1 MSPSLSP
8 HLSSFPLPK
17 RESWLVPVAK
27 GFSFVLSRRFQ
38 LIFIVCLL
46 GQSSVIFDETPLRTV
61 PLLFIIVVSR
71 GTPSLPP
78 RGRVNFLLRDES
90 ARPIGISPLYF
101 GDETHGYKD
110 LSFHLYFPFARER
123 SVVRDISTFNEE
135 ARLHEEALSN
145 IVHHDFAMI
154 PSSLLHGKPTFYTRT
169 CVCRD
174 LCTPLARYTRLVK

>member
-78 RGRVNFLLRDES
+78 RGRVNDSSVTNRPVQLEFRHCIS
-90 ARPIGISPLYF
+90 ATKHTDIKISLFIYISRLHVSEASYAIFQRSTRKQGCTRRLYRTSSTMISP
-101 GDETHGYKD
+101 
-110 LSFHLYFPFARER
+110 
-123 SVVRDISTFNEE
+123 
-135 ARLHEEALSN
+135 
-145 IVHHDFAMI
+145 
-154 PSSLLHGKPTFYTRT
+154 
-169 CVCRD
+169 
-174 LCTPLARYTRLVK
+174 